1 MAKLLDGLHLYGVG
15 HKENLMS
22 GVAEAMN
29 CLAIIGPAR
38 LNFLKRAE
46 IMKKLFLIIG
56 GLFALLAAYLALWP
70 VPIAPLAWY
79 APVDKGYVG
88 DFASNTGLANL
99 ERLEIGDIHGP
110 EDVVARQTK
119 DGLMLYVSS
128 QEGKIIKLSPS
139 MNAVSVL
146 ADTGGVALG
155 MEVDADGNLIVADAH
170 LGLLSIAPDGAV
182 TVLTDAVDG
191 TPILYA
197 DDLDIADDGVIYFSD
212 ASTKF
217 GAKAGGSTL
226 ASSLLEIMEHGRTG
240 RLLAYD
246 PATGQTRVVKD
257 GLAFA
262 NGVAVTEGG
271 DILVNET
278 GEYRIHRVSPDGSSR
293 IIIDNL
299 PGFPDNI
306 NRGPRSED
314 GRETFL
320 VGLVSQRSEWLDA
333 NAAKPAMRKLAMRLP
348 ASMRPTA
355 VSYGFILQIDA
366 EGEVIKTWQDPSG
379 SYPSTTGA
387 IMADDGYL
395 YVSSL
400 TAAKLGRLRIK

>member
-1 MAKLLDGLHLYGVG
+1 
-15 HKENLMS
+15 
-22 GVAEAMN
+22 
-29 CLAIIGPAR
+29 
-38 LNFLKRAE
+38 
-46 IMKKLFLIIG
+46 MKKLLLMIG
-56 GLFALLAAYLALWP
+56 GAIALGMAYLALWP
-70 VPIAPLAWY
+70 VPVDPTSWE

-88 DFASNTGLANL
+88 VFAPNTDLANL

-110 EDVVARQTK
+110 EDVVAVNTEG
-119 DGLMLYVSS
+119 GLMLYVSS
-128 QEGKIIKLSPS
+128 QEGKIITLSPS
-139 MNAVSVL
+139 MNAVHVL

-155 MEVDADGNLIVADAH
+155 MEMDGRGNLIVADAH
-170 LGLLSIAPDGAV
+170 LGLLSVAPDGTV
-182 TVLTDAVDG
+182 SVLTDEVDG

-197 DDLDIADDGVIYFSD
+197 DDLDIAGGGVIYFSD

-240 RLLAYD
+240 RLLAFD
-246 PATGQTRVVKD
+246 PATGQTRIVKD

-262 NGVAVTEGG
+262 NGVAVTQGG

-278 GEYRIHRVSPDGSSR
+278 GEYRIHKVSPDGNSK

-306 NRGPRSED
+306 NRGPRLED

-366 EGEVIKTWQDPSG
+366 EGNVLKTWQDPSG

-387 IMADDGYL
+387 ILADDGYM

-400 TAAKLGRLRIK
+400 TAPKLGRVRIDE